1 MRNITYTI
9 VVWSW
14 VALYAAL
21 VAAAVH
27 LYFGNSL
34 VTVLLTSIGAAW
46 ARFAVHM
53 FEEQSS

>member
-1 MRNITYTI
+1 MRNLARFIAI
-9 VVWSW
+9 WGW

-27 LYFGNSL
+27 LYFGDSL

-53 FEEQSS
+53 FGEQSS

>member
-1 MRNITYTI
+1 MRNLTRHI
-9 VVWSW
+9 VVWGW

-34 VTVLLTSIGAAW
+34 VTVLLTSVAAAW

-53 FEEQSS
+53 FGEQSS

>member
-1 MRNITYTI
+1 MRNLARHI
-9 VVWSW
+9 VVWGW

-21 VAAAVH
+21 VATAVH

-53 FEEQSS
+53 FGEQSS

>member
-1 MRNITYTI
+1 MRNLARHI
-9 VVWSW
+9 VIWGW

>member
-1 MRNITYTI
+1 MRNLARFI
-9 VVWSW
+9 VIWGW

-53 FEEQSS
+53 FGEQSS